1 MKSILSDFY
10 SAEELSVA
18 KFQLYH
24 DINKLDSTLKRP
36 HIGQR
41 RDTDVQSRINKE
53 VDDIFLLITFADE
66 NKLIDKLPRYV
77 ASSPEKMPSMHLYEG
92 DINTLLNLW
101 LAMEKRL
108 IGLESG
114 LSAICHDVHSLKVWP
129 SLPVRAQPTQFSSHS
144 WRVAGDTNSVTG
156 S

>member
-1 MKSILSDFY
+1 MPLVLCDCLCFIVNKYSSVAAKTLKSILSDFY

-18 KFQLYH
+18 KFQLYD

-41 RDTDVQSRINKE
+41 RDTDMQSRINKE

-77 ASSPEKMPSMHLYEG
+77 ASSPEKMPSMRLYEG
-92 DINTLLNLW
+92 TLIL
-101 LAMEKRL
+101 
-108 IGLESG
+108 
-114 LSAICHDVHSLKVWP
+114 C
-129 SLPVRAQPTQFSSHS
+129 
-144 WRVAGDTNSVTG
+144 
-156 S
+156 